1 MHKYEYIT
9 KFIEIGTLNNNVHDL
24 EYQNLIMQEFN
35 KLGDDCWELVNC
47 VAVNQGFGDTGIIIA
62 VFKRVIK

>member
-1 MHKYEYIT
+1 MRKYEYIT

-35 KLGDDCWELVNC
+35 KLGDDCWELVSC